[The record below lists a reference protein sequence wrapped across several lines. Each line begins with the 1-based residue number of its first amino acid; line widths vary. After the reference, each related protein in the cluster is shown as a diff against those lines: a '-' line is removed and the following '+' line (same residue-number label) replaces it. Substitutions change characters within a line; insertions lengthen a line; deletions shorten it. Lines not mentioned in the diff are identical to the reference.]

1 MGKTNAVAK
10 LGVIGLGG
18 RGRGLLE
25 CLLGMEDVEITAIC
39 DQYEERLELG
49 LEIVQK
55 SGRTLA
61 DGYSDYKKLLAREDL
76 QGVIIATTW
85 VTHAEIAIA
94 AMKAGKYAGIEVGGA
109 ASLEECWEL
118 VRTSEQTGM
127 PCMLLENCCYGREE
141 LAVLNMVKQGLLGE
155 LIHCQCGYEHD
166 LRDEVALGEQR
177 KHNRYHNYLN
187 RNGELYPIHGLG
199 PISKVLDINRG
210 NRLLTLT
217 SMSSK
222 ARGIQHLATE
232 KFGETDPLAKINF
245 AQGDIVTTM
254 IKCAGGETIHI
265 IHDTTLPRPYSRA
278 GRVQGTKG
286 IWMEDNNSIHIEGR
300 SPEHQW
306 ESFDEY
312 REQYE
317 HPIWKQYLDEGVRG
331 GHGGMDY
338 LVLRAFAESVMNQ
351 TQTPID
357 VYDTAVW
364 MAITVLSEDSVA
376 LGSAPVAIPD
386 FTKGKW
392 ISREAGPVSYYSL
405 DAVHE
410 EREIGYFAE
419 PNRIPLS
426 GDQPN

>member
-1 MGKTNAVAK
+1 MSQNGTSSSVVK

-25 CLLGMEDVEITAIC
+25 TLLAMDDIEVPAVCDLYED
-39 DQYEERLELG
+39 RLQLG
-49 LEIVQK
+49 LGLVE
-55 SGRTLA
+55 SAGRPKA
-61 DGYSDYKKLLAREDL
+61 DGYADYRQLLARDDL
-76 QGVIIATTW
+76 QGVVIATTW
-85 VTHAEIAIA
+85 ITHAEIAVA

-118 VRTSEQTGM
+118 VRTFEQTGV

-141 LAVLNMVKQGLLGE
+141 LTVLNMVKQGLLGE

-166 LRDEVALGEQR
+166 LREEVAMGEQTR
-177 KHNRYHNYLN
+177 HNRYRNYLH
-187 RNGELYPIHGLG
+187 RNGDVYPIHGLG
-199 PISKVLDINRG
+199 PISKILNVNRG

-222 ARGIQHLATE
+222 ARGIRHWATE
-232 KFGETDPLAKINF
+232 KFGENDPLAKTEF

-254 IKCAGGETIHI
+254 IKCAGGETIQL

-300 SPEHQW
+300 SPAHEW
-306 ESFDEY
+306 ESFEAY

-317 HPIWKQYLDEGVRG
+317 HPIWKEFLSKGVTG

-338 LVLRAFAESVMNQ
+338 LVLRAFAESIRAK
-351 TQTPID
+351 TDTPID

-364 MAITVLSEDSVA
+364 MSITALSEQSVA

-392 ISREAGPVSYYSL
+392 IKRDPAPAGRYAL
-405 DAVHE
+405 DRVDE
-410 EREIGYFAE
+410 TLFAE
-419 PNRIPLS
+419 
-426 GDQPN
+426 